1 MLGHKALPITKS
13 AWEALWKKWDL
24 KMYLNKENEWETV
37 ERVEADVK
45 EYRESST
52 GKKKTI
58 ME

>member
-1 MLGHKALPITKS
+1 
-13 AWEALWKKWDL
+13 
-24 KMYLNKENEWETV
+24 MYLNKENEWETV

-45 EYRESST
+45 EYRESSM